1 MTAYLEPDQKFIM
14 EQLEKAGA
22 DCSTQVAGA
31 FWIAGALLGVGHKKT
46 PREDIEKL
54 RKAQEY
60 LEKAMGL
67 INECDPWL
75 HRGGGMDELV
85 TQRVDK
91 AAQALKYVTTNSPGG
106 QREKAHRRFID
117 ALRHFFISN
126 DLPIALTEQSP
137 FVSILGHCIGQD
149 GESVKRSLVRSYRK
163 KYLEETEEEKAL
175 RPLKDAADKAQAAYV
190 RRLNGDHV
198 EAAGPSKGSTTRT

>member
-22 DCSTQVAGA
+22 DSNTQVAGA
-31 FWIAGALLGVGHKKT
+31 FWIAGALCGIGYKKT
-46 PREDIEKL
+46 PREEIEKL

-67 INECDPWL
+67 INECDPWF

-85 TQRVDK
+85 TQRIDK

-106 QREKAHRRFID
+106 QREDAHQRFID
-117 ALRHFFISN
+117 ALRRFFISN

-137 FVSILGHCIGQD
+137 FVSILSRCIGQ
-149 GESVKRSLVRSYRK
+149 ESESGKRTLAKDRGYGAE
-163 KYLEETEEEKAL
+163 YFEETEEEKAL
-175 RPLKDAADKAQAAYV
+175 RPLKDAADKAHAAYV
-190 RRLNGDHV
+190 RRL
-198 EAAGPSKGSTTRT
+198 TRSDK